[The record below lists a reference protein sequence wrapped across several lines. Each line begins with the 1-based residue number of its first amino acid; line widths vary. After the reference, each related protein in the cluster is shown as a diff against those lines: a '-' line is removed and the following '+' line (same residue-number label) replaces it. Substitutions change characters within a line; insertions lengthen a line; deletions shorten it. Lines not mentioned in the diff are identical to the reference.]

1 MSSITIADVEYV
13 AALAK
18 VAITKGEAQQL
29 RQELEAIL
37 GYVQLLNAVDTTGV
51 EPTYQVTG
59 LSNVQRE
66 DVIIDYGITQADLLK
81 NARDTKDQQIKVP
94 KVL

>member
-13 AALAK
+13 AALSK
-18 VAITKGEAQQL
+18 IAITKDEASKLQK
-29 RQELEAIL
+29 ELEAIL
-37 GYVQLLNAVDTTGV
+37 GYVQLLNTVDTAGV

-59 LSNVQRE
+59 LSNVQRQ

-81 NARDTKDQQIKVP
+81 NARDTKEQQIKVP